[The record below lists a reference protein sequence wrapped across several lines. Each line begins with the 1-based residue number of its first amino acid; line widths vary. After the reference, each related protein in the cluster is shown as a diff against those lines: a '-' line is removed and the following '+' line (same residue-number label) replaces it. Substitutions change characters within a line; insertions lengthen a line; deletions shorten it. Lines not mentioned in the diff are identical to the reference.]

1 MVAQE
6 LRIGNLVK
14 LNNKDFHAFED
25 FYPMSDE
32 KNIWSV
38 ECIFRDGSITMYNAL
53 ENLWKSC
60 EVSDIENIELTEEWL
75 VKFGFY
81 YSDDE
86 NEFLELQLMHK
97 TKLYANNSNKF
108 STVVL
113 KIKENEIEIKSV
125 HQLQNLYFALT
136 QKELTL

>member
-1 MVAQE
+1 MNAQE
-6 LRIGNLVK
+6 LRIGNLV
-14 LNNKDFHAFED
+14 E
-25 FYPMSDE
+25 
-32 KNIWSV
+32 
-38 ECIFRDGSITMYNAL
+38 RDGNIL
-53 ENLWKSC
+53 EVVRIAK
-60 EVSDIENIELTEEWL
+60 DNIINYDLILQSKGMHVNSGNVIPIPLTEEWL

-97 TKLYANNSNKF
+97 TKLYADNSNEF

-113 KIKENEIEIKSV
+113 KIKENEIEIEYV

-136 QKELTL
+136 GKELTL